1 MIIINASSASRAL
14 SNVWQQPNHGYEVKF
29 ILFSRDLA
37 NARISQEFHQDQAS
51 GVRQP
56 RGVGRSD
63 RHQAG
68 FSSSAEGGFFR
79 PGRHPADKESQP

>member
-1 MIIINASSASRAL
+1 MPRPASRAH

-29 ILFSRDLA
+29 IFFNRDLA

-56 RGVGRSD
+56 GGVGHSD

-68 FSSSAEGGFFR
+68 ILQQRGRRIFR
-79 PGRHPADKESQP
+79 PGRHPADKEAQP